1 MVAMAVHLDRA
12 RELRS
17 LIDEN
22 AAKSDGLPIPQ
33 ETVHALVDA
42 ELHKVMVPAAVGGLE
57 MPVNDCIDIWSEV
70 SWADGSVGWCLMASC
85 AATAYFAAW
94 CPDEHVEQM
103 FADGVPLSAGQFAP
117 NGIATPEGDG
127 FRISGHYS
135 FGSGINHA
143 QWAGAGVITEEP
155 EGTDPRYLFA
165 IYPVDQAQITGNWEV
180 MGLQATASYDYTL
193 DEVYVPATATFD
205 MFDITVYR
213 GGPLYQLGV
222 MPLTAAG
229 HAGFAIGVV
238 QRGLDELRSVARSKH
253 RMGEA
258 APLAES
264 DRFVHEIGQLES
276 RFRAAR
282 TWLHEV
288 FATAERNVT
297 ETGQVD
303 PADVILTRQA
313 TVFVTQEG
321 ADILRR
327 AYLLAGTDALR
338 SGGLQRAFRDIHA
351 GTQHVFAGAAPTV
364 EFGRALLDAAPD
376 NPLQP

>member
-1 MVAMAVHLDRA
+1 MASVYLDRA

-22 AAKSDGLPIPQ
+22 AAKTDGMPIPQ
-33 ETVHALVDA
+33 ETVNALVDA

-57 MPVNDCIDIWSEV
+57 LPVNDCIDIWTEISR
-70 SWADGSVGWCLMASC
+70 ADGSVGWCLMASC

-94 CPDEHVEQM
+94 CPDEHIERM
-103 FADGVPLSAGQFAP
+103 FADGVPMSAGQFAP
-117 NGIATPEGDG
+117 NGTATPDGDG
-127 FRISGHYS
+127 FRLNGRYS

-143 QWAGAGVITEEP
+143 QWAGAGVFTEEP
-155 EGTDPRYLFA
+155 EGVDPRFLFA
-165 IYPVDQAQITGNWEV
+165 IYPVEKAQITGNWDV

-193 DEVYVPATATFD
+193 EDVYVPAISTFD
-205 MFDITVYR
+205 MFDLTVYR
-213 GGPLYQLGV
+213 GGPLYKLGV

-238 QRGLDELRSVARSKH
+238 QRGLDELYSVARSKQ
-253 RMGEA
+253 RMGDA
-258 APLAES
+258 TPLAQS
-264 DRFVHEIGQLES
+264 DRFIYEIGELES

-282 TWLHEV
+282 GWLHDT
-288 FATAERNVT
+288 FATAERNVV
-297 ETGQVD
+297 ETGEVD
-303 PADVILTRQA
+303 PMDVILTRQA

-338 SGGLQRAFRDIHA
+338 SGALQRAFRDIHA
-351 GTQHVFAGAAPTV
+351 GTQHVFAGSGPAL
-364 EFGRALLDAAPD
+364 ELGRALLESAPG
-376 NPLQP
+376 NPLDT

>member
-1 MVAMAVHLDRA
+1 MASEYLDRA

-22 AAKSDGLPIPQ
+22 AAKTDGMPIPQ
-33 ETVHALVDA
+33 ETVNALVDA
-42 ELHKVMVPAAVGGLE
+42 ELHKVMVPDAVGGLE
-57 MPVNDCIDIWSEV
+57 LPVNECIDIWTEISR
-70 SWADGSVGWCLMASC
+70 ADGSVGWCLMASC

-94 CPDEHVEQM
+94 CPDEHIERM
-103 FADGVPLSAGQFAP
+103 FADGVPMSAGQFAP
-117 NGIATPEGDG
+117 NGTATPDDDG
-127 FRISGHYS
+127 FRLNGRYS

-143 QWAGAGVITEEP
+143 QWAGAGVFTEEP
-155 EGTDPRYLFA
+155 EGADPRFLFA
-165 IYPVDQAQITGNWEV
+165 IYPVEKAQITGNWDV

-193 DEVYVPATATFD
+193 EDVYVPATSTFD
-205 MFDITVYR
+205 MFDLTVYR
-213 GGPLYQLGV
+213 GGPLYNLGV

-238 QRGLDELRSVARSKH
+238 QRGLDELHSVARSKH
-253 RMGEA
+253 RMGDA
-258 APLAES
+258 TPLAQN
-264 DRFVHEIGQLES
+264 DRFVHEIGELES

-282 TWLHEV
+282 GWLHDT
-288 FATAERNVT
+288 FATAERNVV
-297 ETGQVD
+297 ETGVVD
-303 PADVILTRQA
+303 PMDVILTRQA

-351 GTQHVFAGAAPTV
+351 GTQHVFAGTGPAL
-364 EFGRALLDAAPD
+364 ELGRALLDAAPD
-376 NPLQP
+376 NPLEA